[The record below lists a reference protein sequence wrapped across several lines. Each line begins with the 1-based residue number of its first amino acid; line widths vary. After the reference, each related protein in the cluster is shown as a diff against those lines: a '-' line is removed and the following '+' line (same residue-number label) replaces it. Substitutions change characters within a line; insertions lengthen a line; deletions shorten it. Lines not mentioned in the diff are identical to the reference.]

1 MTQQQGKGS
10 MKKARPSYIY
20 SIIGVALVLFILG
33 VLGWIFLNFQKVGTT
48 LRENIQIH
56 AWLTTG
62 NKKSVDSLSNYI
74 SKQPYIKSW
83 EYINKDKAKE
93 IYNRDG
99 NESWDKI
106 LTENPLP
113 ESIDFFAKADYVQQD
128 SLTRI
133 AADLMEKYPGVIS
146 EVQYPKDLVIT
157 LTDRAKKFGLALLMI
172 AIVLCAVVIISI
184 DSTIRLAMFSNRFLI
199 KTMQMVG
206 ATRGFIVRPMNIRA
220 IMNGLISA
228 TIAIT
233 AIWGVIIWTESYI
246 PDMKALRDF
255 KNYLIL
261 FSSIILIG
269 VGISVYSTHRSVM
282 KYLQMKLDDLY

>member
-10 MKKARPSYIY
+10 MKKARPSYVY

-33 VLGWIFLNFQKVGTT
+33 VLGWIFLNFQKVGTA

-62 NKKSVDSLSNYI
+62 NKKSIDSLSNYI

-83 EYINKDKAKE
+83 EHINKEKAKE
-93 IYNRDG
+93 LYNKDG

-113 ESIDFFAKADYVQQD
+113 ESIDFYAKADYVQQD
-128 SLTRI
+128 SLTKI
-133 AADLMEKYPGVIS
+133 AMDLMQKYPGVIS
-146 EVQYPKDLVIT
+146 EVQYPKDLVVT
-157 LTDRAKKFGLALLMI
+157 LTDRAQKFGLALLII
-172 AIVLCAVVIISI
+172 AILLSTVVIISI

-220 IMNGLISA
+220 VINGVISA
-228 TIAIT
+228 LIAII
-233 AIWGVIIWTESYI
+233 AIWGVILWTEIYI

-261 FSSIILIG
+261 FGSIIFIG
-269 VGISVYSTHRSVM
+269 VSISVYSTHRSVM